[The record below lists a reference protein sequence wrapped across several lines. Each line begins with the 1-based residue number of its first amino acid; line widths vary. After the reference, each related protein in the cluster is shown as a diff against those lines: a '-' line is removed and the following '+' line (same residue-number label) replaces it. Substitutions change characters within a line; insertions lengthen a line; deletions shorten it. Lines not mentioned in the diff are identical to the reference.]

1 MHGLNPPQAA
11 AVLHIEGPL
20 LVLAGAGSGKTRV
33 IVEKIAH
40 LIGCGRYPARRIAAI
55 TFTNKSA
62 KEMRERVAKRLR
74 EQDAD
79 EVTICTFHALGLKF
93 LQIEHAAV
101 GLKRGFSIFDA
112 DDAAAQIKDL
122 MYGAKP
128 DDIEDMKNLVSRA
141 KNAGLSPEQAMAA
154 ARSNRE
160 KEAAS
165 VYERY
170 QLRLTAFNAVD
181 FDDLIRLPVQILEEN
196 PEIALAWRERIGYLL
211 VDECQ
216 DTNDAQYRLLK
227 QLAGEKGNFTCVGDD
242 DQSIYAWRGA
252 NPENLQQMGRDYPAL
267 EIIKLEQNYRC
278 SNRVL
283 RAANAL
289 IANNPHEHL
298 KKLWSDQAD
307 GERIRVWECRN
318 SEHEAEKVAAEIAFV
333 AQSRNVP
340 WSDFCILFRGNF
352 QSRPLEKAMQLL
364 RIPYHLTGGT
374 MFLERQEVKD
384 TLAWLRLLVNPD
396 DDTAFMRGAV
406 AQARCRCRHAGQAGR
421 TGAGKGHA
429 DGAGRRGD
437 RRPAAAAAARGQQ
450 PGALHRH
457 PARPACADR
466 QVSSGDMIRK
476 VAKESGLLSELRQQA
491 KEEASYQRRANNI
504 EELAQW
510 FEGGPRGATAAD
522 LAGQLALLS
531 RSDKDEGG
539 NQVRMM
545 TMHAS
550 KGLEFPYVF
559 IVGCEDGVLPHQVS
573 LDEGNLQEE
582 RRLLYVGITRAKIQL
597 WMSYSK
603 LTRKFGEHVRL
614 KPSRFFEEIPAE
626 EIQRDGADPVADAAR
641 KKERASGVGGDRGVV
656 RLIGERRSP
665 RWRRSQCIVV
675 GRAGGL
681 AGTRRKPIHG
691 GSAAAS
697 MPRTVPPSPP
707 ARPLTGS
714 VRASHGKEKENQKQQ
729 PGLRQNRGFGWRS
742 ACASDRKRT
751 PAPACIEPDR
761 DAAPMLALLNDPG
774 FCASSATA
782 TCAARNRRVSTS
794 RCACCTAMLN
804 GFACMPSSACPMARL
819 AGQCRAG
826 AA

>member
-1 MHGLNPPQAA
+1 MHGLNPPQQA
-11 AVLHIEGPL
+11 AVMHCEGPL

-33 IVEKIAH
+33 IVEKIAQ
-40 LIGCGRYPARRIAAI
+40 LIGSRRYPAKRIAAI

-74 EQDAD
+74 GDDAD

-112 DDAAAQIKDL
+112 DDSTAQVKDL

-128 DDIEDMKNLVSRA
+128 DDIEDVKNLISRA
-141 KNAGLSPEQAMAA
+141 KNAGLSPEQAMQA

-181 FDDLIRLPVQILEEN
+181 FDDLIRLPVQVLEEN
-196 PEIALAWRERIGYLL
+196 PDIALAWRERIGYLL

-216 DTNDAQYRLLK
+216 DTNDAQYRLLR
-227 QLAGEKGNFTCVGDD
+227 QLAGSAGNFTCVGDD

-318 SEHEAEKVAAEIAFV
+318 SEHEAEKVAAEIAYI
-333 AQSRNVP
+333 AQTKQVP

-352 QSRPLEKAMQLL
+352 QSRPLEKALQLV
-364 RIPYHLTGGT
+364 RVPYHITGGT
-374 MFLERQEVKD
+374 AFLERQEVKD
-384 TLAWLRLLVNPD
+384 TLSWLRLLVNPD
-396 DDTAFMRGAV
+396 DDTAFMRAV
-406 AQARCRCRHAGQAGR
+406 QSPKREV
-421 TGAGKGHA
+421 GAGTLAKLAELASEKDLPMAHA
-429 DGAGRRGD
+429 AE
-437 RRPAAAAAARGQQ
+437 AI
-450 PGALHRH
+450 GALAQLPPR
-457 PARPACADR
+457 AANGLSRFTDILRDLRADMPKL
-466 QVSSGDMIRK
+466 SSGDLVRRLVK
-476 VAKESGLLSELRQQA
+476 DSGLVSELRGA
-491 KEEASYQRRANNI
+491 CKEESVYQRRLANL

-510 FEGGPRGATAAD
+510 FEGGPRGASTAD
-522 LAGQLALLS
+522 LAAQLALLS
-531 RSDKDEGG
+531 RNDKDDGG

-545 TMHAS
+545 TLHAS

-582 RRLLYVGITRAKIQL
+582 RRLLYVGITRAKVQL
-597 WMSYSK
+597 WMSHSK

-614 KPSRFFEEIPAE
+614 KPSRFFDEIPAE
-626 EIQRDGADPVADAAR
+626 EMQRDGADPVADAAR
-641 KKERASGVGGDRGVV
+641 KKERAS
-656 RLIGERRSP
+656 
-665 RWRRSQCIVV
+665 
-675 GRAGGL
+675 AGL
-681 AGTRRKPIHG
+681 AAI
-691 GSAAAS
+691 
-697 MPRTVPPSPP
+697 
-707 ARPLTGS
+707 
-714 VRASHGKEKENQKQQ
+714 Q
-729 PGLRQNRGFGWRS
+729 
-742 ACASDRKRT
+742 
-751 PAPACIEPDR
+751 
-761 DAAPMLALLNDPG
+761 ALFD
-774 FCASSATA
+774 
-782 TCAARNRRVSTS
+782 
-794 RCACCTAMLN
+794 
-804 GFACMPSSACPMARL
+804 
-819 AGQCRAG
+819 
-826 AA
+826 

>member
-40 LIGCGRYPARRIAAI
+40 LIGSGRYPARRIAAI

-122 MYGAKP
+122 MHGAKP

-252 NPENLQQMGRDYPAL
+252 NPENLQQMGRDYPTL

-396 DDTAFMRGAV
+396 DDTAFMRAV
-406 AQARCRCRHAGQAGR
+406 QSPKRDV
-421 TGAGKGHA
+421 GAGTLARLAELAQEKDIPMAHA
-429 DGAGRRGD
+429 AESI
-437 RRPAAAAAARGQQ
+437 
-450 PGALHRH
+450 GALQQLPPRAANSL
-457 PARPACADR
+457 ARFTDILRDLRAQMR

-545 TMHAS
+545 TLHAS

-614 KPSRFFEEIPAE
+614 KPSRFFDEIPAE

-641 KKERASGVGGDRGVV
+641 KKERAS
-656 RLIGERRSP
+656 
-665 RWRRSQCIVV
+665 
-675 GRAGGL
+675 AGL
-681 AGTRRKPIHG
+681 A
-691 GSAAAS
+691 A
-697 MPRTVPPSPP
+697 
-707 ARPLTGS
+707 
-714 VRASHGKEKENQKQQ
+714 
-729 PGLRQNRGFGWRS
+729 
-742 ACASDRKRT
+742 
-751 PAPACIEPDR
+751 IE
-761 DAAPMLALLNDPG
+761 ALFD
-774 FCASSATA
+774 
-782 TCAARNRRVSTS
+782 
-794 RCACCTAMLN
+794 
-804 GFACMPSSACPMARL
+804 
-819 AGQCRAG
+819 
-826 AA
+826 